1 MLIAYASLRGQIGGG
16 LVRPLAV
23 AAGRRIDGLP
33 DVPTFAEAGYAALQ
47 REIPRS
53 WWGLVAPR
61 GTPEAAVARL
71 AAEFR
76 RVAGI
81 FLCAKAHR
89 GAGPVGRRV
98 PFPRCHRAIMTNTE
112 DIPALMDR
120 IARAETERDE
130 WQSRDRQQE
139 YLWARDAV
147 AALELELD
155 ERLR

>member
-33 DVPTFAEAGYAALQ
+33 DVPIFAEAGYAALQ

-61 GTPEAAVARL
+61 GTPEAVVARL

-98 PFPRCHRAIMTNTE
+98 PFPRCHRAIMTKTE

-139 YLWARDAV
+139 YLRARDAV